1 VILTHAH
8 LDHSGMLPRL
18 VASGFRGTVYCTHGT
33 LSLCNV
39 LLRDSGH
46 LQEED
51 AAFANRHGFSKHKP
65 ALPLYTVLDA
75 ETCLRQFCG
84 VDYRRATEVVP
95 GVRVEFRPAGHLLG
109 SSFVRIATAEGVIT
123 FTGDLGR
130 PHDPILNAP
139 DKPDFTDYLVTES
152 TYGDRTHPAI
162 DPELELLN
170 WLKPACDRNAVVV
183 IPAFAVG
190 RTQALL
196 WLIARLKARNAIP
209 DVPVF
214 MDSPMAIDATAL
226 YHRFRTE
233 HRLSEEECRRMCGAA
248 EITATPEASKA
259 LDRRTGPLIILSA
272 SGMATGGRV
281 VHHLKAFI
289 GDERNLILLTGFQ
302 AGGTRGAAL
311 GRRCGYGPH
320 PRPGISGARA
330 DRASCAR
337 RRRTRMP
344 PSSSTG
350 CADFRSR
357 QAPCSSPTASPVRAT
372 PCASASSTIC
382 DGPRSCRSTGQFTI
396 SLQVPWL
403 ERRPRPA
410 HGAHACA
417 HRHLS
422 GTGRLHERR
431 LRGVSIRRLRGT
443 SARVGEHCRPADHCD
458 FDVVTGA
465 DWLPPDC
472 AALSEAAWQRLQPQ
486 PNETATFSHADSPE
500 SARLIRSKVYGEV
513 LDRSAF
519 RLIMRDAINGVL
531 ADVEI
536 ASFLTA
542 CAARPMSSSEITA
555 LTLAMVDAGTRLDWG
570 ARNVLDKH
578 CIGGLAG
585 NRTTPIVVAIV
596 AACGGL
602 IPKTSSRA
610 ITSPAG
616 TADAMETLAPVALNL
631 AATRA
636 VVEREGGCIVWGGS
650 VGLSPA
656 DDVLIRTERVLDFDS
671 DAQLVAS
678 VLSKKLAAGST
689 SVLLD
694 LPVGPSAKLR
704 SDRAAKQL
712 GENLTAVGAAVGLH
726 VRLHVSDGTQPV
738 GRGIGPALEA
748 RDVIDVLA
756 CSPAAPRDLR
766 DRALDLAALLLEI
779 NGARAGTG
787 RMQATQVLDD
797 GARAAKV

>member
-1 VILTHAH
+1 
-8 LDHSGMLPRL
+8 
-18 VASGFRGTVYCTHGT
+18 
-33 LSLCNV
+33 
-39 LLRDSGH
+39 
-46 LQEED
+46 
-51 AAFANRHGFSKHKP
+51 
-65 ALPLYTVLDA
+65 
-75 ETCLRQFCG
+75 
-84 VDYRRATEVVP
+84 
-95 GVRVEFRPAGHLLG
+95 
-109 SSFVRIATAEGVIT
+109 
-123 FTGDLGR
+123 
-130 PHDPILNAP
+130 
-139 DKPDFTDYLVTES
+139 
-152 TYGDRTHPAI
+152 
-162 DPELELLN
+162 
-170 WLKPACDRNAVVV
+170 
-183 IPAFAVG
+183 
-190 RTQALL
+190 
-196 WLIARLKARNAIP
+196 
-209 DVPVF
+209 
-214 MDSPMAIDATAL
+214 
-226 YHRFRTE
+226 
-233 HRLSEEECRRMCGAA
+233 
-248 EITATPEASKA
+248 
-259 LDRRTGPLIILSA
+259 
-272 SGMATGGRV
+272 
-281 VHHLKAFI
+281 
-289 GDERNLILLTGFQ
+289 
-302 AGGTRGAAL
+302 
-311 GRRCGYGPH
+311 
-320 PRPGISGARA
+320 
-330 DRASCAR
+330 
-337 RRRTRMP
+337 
-344 PSSSTG
+344 
-350 CADFRSR
+350 
-357 QAPCSSPTASPVRAT
+357 
-372 PCASASSTIC
+372 
-382 DGPRSCRSTGQFTI
+382 
-396 SLQVPWL
+396 
-403 ERRPRPA
+403 
-410 HGAHACA
+410 
-417 HRHLS
+417 
-422 GTGRLHERR
+422 
-431 LRGVSIRRLRGT
+431 
-443 SARVGEHCRPADHCD
+443 
-458 FDVVTGA
+458 
-465 DWLPPDC
+465 
-472 AALSEAAWQRLQPQ
+472 LQPQ

-519 RLIMRDAINGVL
+519 RLIMRDAINGAL

-726 VRLHVSDGTQPV
+726 VRLHLSDGTQPV

-756 CSPAAPRDLR
+756 CSPSAPRDLR
-766 DRALDLAALLLEI
+766 ERALDLAALLLEI

-797 GARAAKV
+797 GRALRKFDAICEAQGGRRQPPRAAQTAEVVAPHAGIVASIDNRLLSRLAKLAGAPRNPAAGLTLHARLGDRIERGATLLTVHADSRGELHYALDYQAAHPQVIEIGA